1 MIRLRK
7 LRQFWYK
14 SIPQKLTAAIG
25 KSKRAASSMAAD
37 QPQLHQIF
45 SLCLG
50 RDRIQVLR
58 LDVLAPAEQTQHVY
72 IPLTENQSPSPPSA
86 IPADAETAL
95 APLPAQ
101 ERFRRFCRLYAGSI
115 GCPRI
120 EDRFYFSAVR
130 YTFIKG
136 AAAQGLWM
144 LNTQQSIFCPS
155 NAKSAVKS
163 TAACWVSTHSKPRHR
178 NSPGHNL
185 RSAAQRNPPRP
196 SGPGV

>member
-1 MIRLRK
+1 MVSGQGHPAQSDAALNGIAMIRLRK

-25 KSKRAASSMAAD
+25 KSRRAASSMAAD

-72 IPLTENQSPSPPSA
+72 IPLTENQSPSPPPA

-101 ERFRRFCRLYAGSI
+101 ERFRRLCRPLCGDNRL
-115 GCPRI
+115 P
-120 EDRFYFSAVR
+120 
-130 YTFIKG
+130 
-136 AAAQGLWM
+136 
-144 LNTQQSIFCPS
+144 P
-155 NAKSAVKS
+155 
-163 TAACWVSTHSKPRHR
+163 HR
-178 NSPGHNL
+178 GQVLFLKH
-185 RSAAQRNPPRP
+185 RS
-196 SGPGV
+196 SFF